1 MCTGTGRPSVAPLS
15 TRPFPAHR
23 GPARLGRHRS
33 RGRAAMRFVCDAAGG
48 KAWFRIETEAEA
60 AGNRS

>member
-1 MCTGTGRPSVAPLS
+1 MRTGTERPPIAPLP

-23 GPARLGRHRS
+23 ATARLCPHRS
-33 RGRAAMRFVCDAAGG
+33 RGRAGMRFVCDAEDG

-60 AGNRS
+60 VRET